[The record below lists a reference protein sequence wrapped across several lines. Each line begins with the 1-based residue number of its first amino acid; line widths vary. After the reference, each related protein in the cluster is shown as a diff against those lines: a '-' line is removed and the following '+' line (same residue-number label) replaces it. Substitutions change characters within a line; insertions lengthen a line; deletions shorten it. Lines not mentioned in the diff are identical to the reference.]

1 MSLSDMKVYAEEISG
16 VTIETLD
23 QMVEKFNQASAGT
36 IVLTGQG
43 FEGDFLKQSMFQA
56 LHSAQRRVNR
66 YGAQGAETPTD
77 LTQIENVGVK
87 VAGGFGP
94 VRFEPS
100 QLSWIMKNPAQAIE
114 AISRNLAESIMQDQ
128 LNTVLLAGVT
138 ATENNANVVN
148 DVSGSTGITQV
159 ALNGGHAKFGDH
171 SQDIVSQVMTGSV
184 AHRLIGNALANSA
197 QLFTAG
203 SVQVIDI
210 LGKISIITDA
220 PALYEAGTPNKDKV
234 LCLVPNALVVN
245 DGSDLITNIE
255 TTNGQTR
262 IETTMQADYTFG
274 INVKGYAW
282 DVANGGKSPVD
293 ATIATGSNWDKYVTS
308 DKHTAGVLVIGSA
321 DA

>member
-1 MSLSDMKVYAEEISG
+1 MKVYAEEISG